1 MFLTV
6 HALMLGKR
14 GQWQSRKLTIEE
26 LETSVKELIER
37 VDALESFLEETAGVE
52 DTTDSSEEEEMEED
66 FE

>member
-1 MFLTV
+1 
-6 HALMLGKR
+6 MLGKR